1 MKRRHLD
8 GAAAMGPA
16 VRQAAA
22 GANGEAGGAARS
34 SEFCDPTQRVG
45 GDGNCCCVHRFML
58 LECES
63 RILSRGLD
71 GLDFPLGYEPMCI

>member
-1 MKRRHLD
+1 MTRRHLD

-34 SEFCDPTQRVG
+34 REFCDPTQRSAETETAV
-45 GDGNCCCVHRFML
+45 VFIALR
-58 LECES
+58 
-63 RILSRGLD
+63 
-71 GLDFPLGYEPMCI
+71 Y

>member
-1 MKRRHLD
+1 MTRRHLD

-34 SEFCDPTQRVG
+34 SEFCDPTQRGG
-45 GDGNCCCVHRFML
+45 GDRNYC
-58 LECES
+58 
-63 RILSRGLD
+63 
-71 GLDFPLGYEPMCI
+71 